1 MKDQVKNNPLV
12 SVVIPCYN
20 HELFVQEAI
29 QSIINQNYRNI
40 ELIIIDDGSQDNSVE
55 KIKCMTSASRERFAR
70 FEFRHRDN
78 KGLCATLN
86 EALKWCSGKYF
97 FALASDDV
105 AMPHKINFQVNELA
119 KISNKKVVGIF
130 SKIMPFANKLPSFN
144 SIEKSYSAVRLY
156 DFSDILL
163 RKSRLPAPS
172 ALLCL
177 NSVMEVGGYDEN
189 LKIEDL
195 YMWLKL
201 TNNGGKLAYVDEV
214 VTLYRRHEKNTSKKS
229 ELMLIGVMEVLQSYS
244 GHPKYPE
251 AIARTFLVHAG
262 DLIEEKSLSGFIFLI
277 KALKKCPQLVF
288 SKLFVTFFYRAING
302 LCARYK

>member
-1 MKDQVKNNPLV
+1 
-12 SVVIPCYN
+12 
-20 HELFVQEAI
+20 
-29 QSIINQNYRNI
+29 
-40 ELIIIDDGSQDNSVE
+40 
-55 KIKCMTSASRERFAR
+55 
-70 FEFRHRDN
+70 
-78 KGLCATLN
+78 
-86 EALKWCSGKYF
+86 
-97 FALASDDV
+97 
-105 AMPHKINFQVNELA
+105 MPHKINFQVNELA